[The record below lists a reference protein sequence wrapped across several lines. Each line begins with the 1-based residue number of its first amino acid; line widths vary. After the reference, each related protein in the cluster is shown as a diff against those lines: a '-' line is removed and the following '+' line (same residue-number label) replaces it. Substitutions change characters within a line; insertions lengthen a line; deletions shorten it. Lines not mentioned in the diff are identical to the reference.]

1 MLDITMIIVYGDDK
15 KLLLGGPGLGLPEPD
30 HEVPGV
36 LALLHPHAAQQAR
49 HLLGHPADQR
59 LVTLAATF
67 ILFIN
72 KIRKK
77 ILFSIKSRKVL
88 QNK

>member
-1 MLDITMIIVYGDDK
+1 MLDITMIIVYGYDK
-15 KLLLGGPGLGLPEPD
+15 ELLLGGPGLGLPEPD

-49 HLLGHPADQR
+49 HLLRHPADQR

-67 ILFIN
+67 MKLS
-72 KIRKK
+72 
-77 ILFSIKSRKVL
+77 LSL
-88 QNK
+88 L

>member
-1 MLDITMIIVYGDDK
+1 MGMTRSK
-15 KLLLGGPGLGLPEPD
+15 ELLLGGPGLGLPEPD
-30 HEVPGV
+30 HEVPRV

-67 ILFIN
+67 IKLAPCFYGPKNIVFN
-72 KIRKK
+72 
-77 ILFSIKSRKVL
+77 
-88 QNK
+88 QQ

>member
-1 MLDITMIIVYGDDK
+1 MARCK
-15 KLLLGGPGLGLPEPD
+15 ELLLGGPGLGLPEPD

-49 HLLGHPADQR
+49 HLLGHPAYQR

-67 ILFIN
+67 I
-72 KIRKK
+72 KS
-77 ILFSIKSRKVL
+77 SISFTMNVKNIVFNQEKYYITT
-88 QNK
+88 QIF

>member
-1 MLDITMIIVYGDDK
+1 MGMTRSK
-15 KLLLGGPGLGLPEPD
+15 ELLLGGPGLGLPEPD
-30 HEVPGV
+30 HEVPRV

-67 ILFIN
+67 ILI
-72 KIRKK
+72 
-77 ILFSIKSRKVL
+77 ILIIVKRYCVKSRKIL